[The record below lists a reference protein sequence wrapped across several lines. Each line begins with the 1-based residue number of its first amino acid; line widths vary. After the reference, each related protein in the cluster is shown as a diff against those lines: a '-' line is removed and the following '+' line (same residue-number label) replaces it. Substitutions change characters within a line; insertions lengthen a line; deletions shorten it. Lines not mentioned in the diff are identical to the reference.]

1 MADDDLAYLSAS
13 ELIDAYGDKRLS
25 PVEATEACLARI
37 DKYNELLNAFCLV
50 DGGSALAAA
59 RASEARW
66 VRGEPLGL
74 LDGVPVAVKDII
86 LTKGWPTR
94 RGSLTIDPDQPWDED
109 APATARL
116 RESGAVLLGKTTS
129 CEFGWKGVT
138 DSPLTGITRNPWDPT
153 RTPGGSS
160 GGSAAAVASG
170 MAPLA
175 VGTDGGG
182 SIRIPCGF
190 TGLTG
195 IKPSYGRVPAYPAS
209 PFGVLSHIGPM
220 ARTVTDAALMLSV
233 MAGADWRDIRS
244 LPPDGCDWRDGIE
257 GGVTGLRMA
266 YSADLGHVRVDD
278 EVAAITARAAQA
290 FGDLGAVVEACDPD
304 IASAADCFRTLWYA
318 GAASALRHIP
328 LAQRGAMDPGLVEV
342 AAEGAGFSALD
353 MMGAENERAGI
364 ALSMAAFHQE
374 YDLLLTPALP
384 IPAFEAG
391 VEVPRGSDM
400 ARWPEWTPFS
410 YPFNL
415 TGQPAA
421 VVPCGFTSGGLPV
434 GLQIVGPRHQDAL
447 VLRAAR
453 AYEKAHPLTD
463 RRPNL

>member
-1 MADDDLAYLSAS
+1 MAVDDLAYLSAG

-59 RASEARW
+59 RESEARW

-94 RGSLTIDPDQPWDED
+94 RGSLTIAPDQPWDED

-190 TGLTG
+190 TGLAG

-209 PFGVLSHIGPM
+209 PFGVLSPTGPM

-290 FGDLGAVVEACDPD
+290 FVDLGAVIEACDPD
-304 IASAADCFRTLWYA
+304 IASAADCFRTLWYT

-328 LAQRGAMDPGLVEV
+328 PAQRGAMDPGLVEV
-342 AAEGAGFSALD
+342 AAEGAGYSALD
-353 MMGAENERAGI
+353 VTGAEEMRAGI
-364 ALSMAAFHQE
+364 ALSMAAFHQDC
-374 YDLLLTPALP
+374 DLLLTPALP

-391 VEVPRGSDM
+391 VEVPRGSEM

-421 VVPCGFTSGGLPV
+421 AIPCGFTSGGLPV

-453 AYEKAHPLTD
+453 AYEKAHPMTD

>member
-1 MADDDLAYLSAS
+1 MADDDLAYLSAG
-13 ELIDAYGDKRLS
+13 ELIDAYGNKRLS
-25 PVEATEACLARI
+25 PLEATEACLARI
-37 DKYNELLNAFCLV
+37 DKHNERLNAFCLV
-50 DGGSALAAA
+50 DGESACAAA
-59 RASEARW
+59 RESEARW
-66 VRGEPLGL
+66 VRGEPRGL
-74 LDGVPVAVKDII
+74 LDGVPVGVKDII
-86 LTKGWPTR
+86 LTKGWPTL
-94 RGSLTIDPDQPWDED
+94 RGSKTIDPDQPWDED

-116 RESGAVLLGKTTS
+116 RESGAVLLGKTTT

-138 DSPLTGITRNPWDPT
+138 DSPLTGITRNPWDRT

-190 TGLTG
+190 TGLAG

-220 ARTVTDAALMLSV
+220 ARTVTDTALMLSV

-244 LPPDGCDWRDGIE
+244 LPPDGRDWRDGIE
-257 GGVTGLRMA
+257 GGVAGLRLA

-278 EVAAITARAAQA
+278 EVAALTLRAAQA
-290 FGDLGAVVEACDPD
+290 FGELGAEVEAHDPD

-328 LAQRGAMDPGLVEV
+328 ADRRGAMDAGLVEV

-353 MMGAENERAGI
+353 VMGAEDERSGL
-364 ALSMAAFHQE
+364 ALRMAAFHQD

-391 VEVPRGSDM
+391 VEVPRASEM

-447 VLRAAR
+447 VLHAAR
-453 AYEKAHPLTD
+453 AYEKAHPMTD